1 MSHWFIVRIL
11 KSIYNILPCFILL
24 CFVVFADYR
33 RCLFKTPSKP
43 INHVVINDL
52 AKSNNIEIYNAQQ
65 GLLIEVFFKVGIFKH
80 FEQR

>member
-24 CFVVFADYR
+24 CFVDFADYR

-52 AKSNNIEIYNAQQ
+52 AKSSNIEIYNAQQ